1 MLSQL
6 SICMEQALVYIPL
19 VMGSYLSISLMK
31 IPDLSLESAFTA
43 GAIGAYHV
51 LKLQLNI
58 GNYILLPLVIVV
70 SCVGGMLVGLVSSFL
85 TSYCRFAHLL
95 SSIITTG
102 LFHGVNL
109 LLLGTCNAS
118 FVNCSNPFVSGTVGS
133 YITERYIIMLVV
145 GVLYTLFGVV
155 TRSQLGISFSIYGRN
170 KKFFERHGISERYVF
185 MMGVIL
191 SNGLVGISGFLCS
204 YTQGFVDTG
213 MGMGIALLALTAL
226 ILGKVLLSQK
236 MALYIPVVGT
246 LAYFIIQQT
255 LLHVGFDLKFFTTV
269 QAFLVLGILVVY
281 YRSGVRQTID
291 HLGV

>member
-6 SICMEQALVYIPL
+6 LVCFEQALIYIPL
-19 VMGSYLSISLMK
+19 VMGSFVSISLMK

-43 GAIGAYHV
+43 GAITAYQL

-58 GNYILLPLVIVV
+58 SNYILLPLVICA
-70 SCVGGMLVGLVSSFL
+70 SCIGGMVVGLVSSYL
-85 TSYCRFAHLL
+85 TSYCRFPHLL

-102 LFHGVNL
+102 LFHGINL
-109 LLLGTCNAS
+109 LVLGTCNVS
-118 FVNCSNPFVSGTVGS
+118 FINCSNPLMINVVDGYVQ
-133 YITERYIIMLVV
+133 ERYTIVMVILILYALFALLTRGQLV
-145 GVLYTLFGVV
+145 F
-155 TRSQLGISFSIYGRN
+155 SFSIYGRN

-226 ILGKVLLSQK
+226 ILGKVLLSQR
-236 MALYIPVVGT
+236 MTLYIPLVGT

-269 QAFLVLGILVVY
+269 QALLVLFILVIY
-281 YRSGVRQTID
+281 YRSDSRQTID